1 MSQYQKYKINLDFT
15 EARDSERQWHQ
26 LGHMQVRISLQTDN
40 HARTPP
46 LCFYRPDALPAT
58 QPTASKH
65 FALFNTTR
73 MQKALQPHNCTA
85 NKTVQIPN
93 MTWYWNYCYT
103 NCKYKSILSV
113 YSLVRDD
120 WGLKGVEPHATVDN
134 PPCPCN
140 FWPP

>member
-1 MSQYQKYKINLDFT
+1 MPAPHHS
-15 EARDSERQWHQ
+15 
-26 LGHMQVRISLQTDN
+26 V
-40 HARTPP
+40 
-46 LCFYRPDALPAT
+46 FYRPDALPAT

-65 FALFNTTR
+65 FALFNTTH

-120 WGLKGVEPHATVDN
+120 WGLKGVEHHATVDN
-134 PPCPCN
+134 PPAHVISGLLDDRLRDFCSCLPLIM
-140 FWPP
+140 